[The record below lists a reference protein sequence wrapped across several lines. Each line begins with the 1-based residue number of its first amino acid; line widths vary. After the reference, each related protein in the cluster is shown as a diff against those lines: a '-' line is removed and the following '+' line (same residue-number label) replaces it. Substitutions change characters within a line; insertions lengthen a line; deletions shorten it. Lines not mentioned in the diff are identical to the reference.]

1 MERRSYGLGCIIVG
15 LGSLLG
21 LCLLPHLV
29 SAIYSVFAV
38 LFDLQTASKWLWG
51 DWLSTVV
58 ENERWYMLLA
68 EGPICCVGVA
78 ALIIIILGVVVWS
91 GEASSDED
99 ESEDEPDGFHDDSD
113 YELDGEYADDS
124 EYYVDEV
131 Y

>member
-29 SAIYSVFAV
+29 SAVYSVFAA
-38 LFDLQTASKWLWG
+38 LFDLEAASQWLWG

-78 ALIIIILGVVVWS
+78 TLIIIILGVVVWS
-91 GEASSDED
+91 GEAGSDED
-99 ESEDEPDGFHDDSD
+99 GFEDEPDGFYDDSD
-113 YELDGEYADDS
+113 YELDS
-124 EYYVDEV
+124 EYYVDEA